1 MYATKKNLFGEFVWV
16 VWYWESDEKL
26 KNMSIVKLILRLM
39 ILCFSVWDLYLI
51 FKPFLQYAEIGV
63 AANQMEYGITAIGV
77 TLFIMLLSYINV
89 NLDQM

>member
-1 MYATKKNLFGEFVWV
+1 MNKET
-16 VWYWESDEKL
+16 DEKL
-26 KNMSIVKLILRLM
+26 KNMSIVKLILRLV

-51 FKPFLQYAEIGV
+51 FKPFFHYAETSV

-89 NLDQM
+89 NLDNM

>member
-1 MYATKKNLFGEFVWV
+1 MG
-16 VWYWESDEKL
+16 
-26 KNMSIVKLILRLM
+26 IVKLILRLM

-77 TLFIMLLSYINV
+77 TLFIMLLSYINAV
-89 NLDQM
+89 SYTHLQKKSMRQSYWNIR

>member
-1 MYATKKNLFGEFVWV
+1 MNKET
-16 VWYWESDEKL
+16 DEKL
-26 KNMSIVKLILRLM
+26 KNMSIVKLILRLV

-51 FKPFLQYAEIGV
+51 IKPFFHYVETGV

-89 NLDQM
+89 NLDKM